1 MNNQLQRFDNDGIE
15 LIINTQTGESFATI
29 RGYARMSGKPYSTIQ
44 SRTKNLA
51 DNQLLKEAQIKT
63 AGGLQ
68 GGRLIPGK
76 LAIKWL
82 KTDNPNLLEQLSEVG
97 WNVYCHKLAG
107 FEVKFT
113 AVEPKFKIPATYGE
127 ALLEAGRLALELEAA
142 EAKLLAQEPLV
153 KLSETLT
160 VKDKDAVSIGELAK
174 AYNIGRTTFFT
185 KLRDIGF
192 IMKAPSRL
200 PYQKHIEAKRAEVL
214 RKERFHQPGIF
225 DGVTVITAKGQ
236 EYIASKL
243 TEKERAAATEV
254 LLEATV
260 ELIG

>member
-15 LIINTQTGESFATI
+15 LIINTQTGESYATAK
-29 RGYARMSGKPYSTIQ
+29 GYSRMSGKNYDTIKKRCQ
-44 SRTKNLA
+44 R
-51 DNQLLKEAQIKT
+51 
-63 AGGLQ
+63 GGLENAEIPTEQ
-68 GGRLIPGK
+68 GIRWGTLIPGK
-76 LAIKWL
+76 LATKWL
-82 KTDNPNLLEQLSEVG
+82 ADDNPSLLLAMSDVG

-107 FEVKFT
+107 YEVKST
-113 AVEPKFKIPATYGE
+113 AIQSKFKIPATYGE

-160 VKDKDAVSIGELAK
+160 VNDKDAVSIGELAK

-185 KLRDIGF
+185 QLREIGF

-214 RKERFHQPGIF
+214 RKERPHQPGIF

-243 TEKERAAATEV
+243 TEKDRAAATET